1 MIQYMKINDIKNT
14 IESFTLTKKEIA
26 SQQLHQIISLL
37 PVEIRNLI
45 YDAFVHQRIPKEYL
59 LSSILFAFSNA
70 IGLSFSINAMGYTN
84 YSNLYFA
91 IVGSRGDSKSPAMD
105 LATAPLHKNDDKNY
119 HEAKKNKLED
129 PNNNCFRKQLFLQD
143 ATIESA
149 LYVLHKNPYSIGI
162 FIDELYYLVQKMA
175 NKNSNEGSAWRTF
188 FLQGNTNKHID
199 ISRKTTESY
208 RIEESYPTLMGSIQN
223 QFVPQLFADGNLES
237 GLIDRFLFTTKLT
250 CNTKLSIN
258 KISDITI
265 DRYATL
271 LLNVLQYR
279 NEIEATTEINCITLK
294 LNEAAEKRMF
304 DYSQSLINEQN
315 IHTDYSREYLA
326 KMLINIHK
334 ITLLVHLIEN
344 ASTSDFNKPILETT
358 LETAIEINAFYFTN
372 FKIILEENISNSTKK
387 PSIEEIIKL
396 AINNGATQKDVVAI
410 SGLDKSTISR
420 KWNKVVNNLQLTTP
434 P

>member
-1 MIQYMKINDIKNT
+1 MKINDIKDT
-14 IESFTLTKKEIA
+14 IESITLTKKEVA
-26 SQQLHQIISLL
+26 TQQLHLIIAEL
-37 PVEIRNLI
+37 PSEIKNLI
-45 YDAFVHQRIPKEYL
+45 TDAFVHQRIPKEYL

-70 IGLSFSINAMGYTN
+70 IGLSFSIHAMGYTN

-119 HEAKKNKLED
+119 LESKRNKLED
-129 PNNNCFRKQLFLQD
+129 PSNNCFRKQLFLQD

-149 LYVLHKNPYSIGI
+149 LYVHHKNPYSIGI

-208 RIEESYPTLMGSIQN
+208 RIEKSYPTLMGSIQN

-250 CNTKLSIN
+250 YNTKLSIH
-258 KISDITI
+258 KIADITI
-265 DRYATL
+265 NRYSTL
-271 LLNVLQYR
+271 LLNVLEYR
-279 NEIEATTEINCITLK
+279 NEIEVAPEMNCITLS
-294 LNEAAEKRMF
+294 LNEAAEKRLF
-304 DYSQSLINEQN
+304 EYSQSLINEQA
-315 IHTDYSREYLA
+315 IVSDHSREYIA

-334 ITLLVHLIEN
+334 ITLLIHMIKN
-344 ASTSDFNKPILETT
+344 AASSDFRKPILENT
-358 LETAIEINAFYFTN
+358 LEIAILINAFYFTN
-372 FKIILEENISNSTKK
+372 FKIILEENVSNSTKK
-387 PSIEEIIKL
+387 PSIDEIIKL
-396 AINNGATQKDVVAI
+396 AIQNGATQKDVVAI

-420 KWNKVVNNLQLTTP
+420 KWNKELNNLQLTTYP
-434 P
+434 